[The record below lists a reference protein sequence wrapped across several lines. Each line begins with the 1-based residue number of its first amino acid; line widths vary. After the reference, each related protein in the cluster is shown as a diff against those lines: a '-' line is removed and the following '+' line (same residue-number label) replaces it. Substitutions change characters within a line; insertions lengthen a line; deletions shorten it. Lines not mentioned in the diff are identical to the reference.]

1 MFSFHSKYFVYR
13 ELKRAL
19 QKLSFCFKCPDTG
32 TFRILG
38 NILWQAEITKQ
49 KNVDSCNVQSRD
61 GTQELNLNSLNL
73 KKKIDCS
80 QSRILSMFCIQN
92 MQKVLKVKTSSVNVK
107 SSFFFC
113 PSVILSA
120 AFVYKA
126 SIAEDF

>member
-1 MFSFHSKYFVYR
+1 MFFLLARCLFPRFSCAVASPLDAR
-13 ELKRAL
+13 LRTRA
-19 QKLSFCFKCPDTG
+19 PP
-32 TFRILG
+32 
-38 NILWQAEITKQ
+38 
-49 KNVDSCNVQSRD
+49 
-61 GTQELNLNSLNL
+61 SLNL

-126 SIAEDF
+126 SIAEDFRVGR

>member
-1 MFSFHSKYFVYR
+1 MWQDEKGNLELDNVRSSVDYEQCLFFSLGCRPRFS
-13 ELKRAL
+13 RAVASPL
-19 QKLSFCFKCPDTG
+19 DARLRTRAPP
-32 TFRILG
+32 
-38 NILWQAEITKQ
+38 
-49 KNVDSCNVQSRD
+49 
-61 GTQELNLNSLNL
+61 SLNL

-80 QSRILSMFCIQN
+80 QSRILAMFCIQN

-126 SIAEDF
+126 SIAVACVQTITKL